1 MLGQTPS
8 APPRCKALD
17 DWDPLTS
24 WLSPVIVTWPVR
36 SSKHLCLFDSV
47 ITGAF
52 LLTPCLLWLCHDLL
66 FSHDTIVSLT
76 LSPTWH
82 DSVTWVIWLALSSQT
97 PVSLYTCHLTGMT
110 LSHVSHNTVTCVT
123 YAQRR
128 WQCSSSSTE
137 FCHVCLCADCN
148 KLVSELPFV
157 NWSSRLLSIFYHLL
171 LQYITCHTLHV
182 THSMSRIVCNT
193 QHVAHWLLYIACQT
207 LYVTKKSM

>member
-8 APPRCKALD
+8 APPRCKAPD

-24 WLSPVIVTWPVR
+24 WLSPVVVTWPVR
-36 SSKHLCLFDSV
+36 SSKHLCFFDSV

-110 LSHVSHNTVTCVT
+110 LSHVSHNCYMCDICTETMTMLHVWHMHRDDDNVHHHQLNFVMFA
-123 YAQRR
+123 YAQIATS
-128 WQCSSSSTE
+128 WCQ
-137 FCHVCLCADCN
+137 N
-148 KLVSELPFV
+148 
-157 NWSSRLLSIFYHLL
+157 YHL
-171 LQYITCHTLHV
+171 
-182 THSMSRIVCNT
+182 
-193 QHVAHWLLYIACQT
+193 
-207 LYVTKKSM
+207 